1 MDLVV
6 GTEEVEGL
14 TLVTAPGATVSGTI
28 VSDTGEAFDF
38 RTQLRVSGR
47 AATPEVQGMG
57 PGGGSRIGDDWTF
70 TLLNVADP
78 IVIRTSAPQGW
89 MLKSVFL
96 RPGHH
101 RHTDGVPAW
110 TIGERSWV
118 VMTKKIASVS
128 GAVTDARVI
137 RRSTLRWWCFPPTRS
152 YGPISRASSGRR
164 GRIRTGVSGCRAAQ
178 PRAISRR
185 GDPGPRGRPGRR
197 SGISGPRSE
206 TAPQNRPGR
215 R

>member
-1 MDLVV
+1 MIMQRSGAANRIAQNGTFRLPNVAPGRYQLQVRAAAQRRMELARMDLVV

-38 RTQLRVSGR
+38 RTQLQVSGR

-57 PGGGSRIGDDWTF
+57 PGGGLRIGDDWTF

-89 MLKSVFL
+89 MLKSVFNGQDITDIPMEFP
-96 RPGHH
+96 PGQSAS
-101 RHTDGVPAW
+101 GVQ
-110 TIGERSWV
+110 I

-128 GAVTDARVI
+128 GGHGCAR
-137 RRSTLRWWCFPPTRS
+137 
-152 YGPISRASSGRR
+152 
-164 GRIRTGVSGCRAAQ
+164 
-178 PRAISRR
+178 
-185 GDPGPRGRPGRR
+185 
-197 SGISGPRSE
+197 
-206 TAPQNRPGR
+206 
-215 R
+215 